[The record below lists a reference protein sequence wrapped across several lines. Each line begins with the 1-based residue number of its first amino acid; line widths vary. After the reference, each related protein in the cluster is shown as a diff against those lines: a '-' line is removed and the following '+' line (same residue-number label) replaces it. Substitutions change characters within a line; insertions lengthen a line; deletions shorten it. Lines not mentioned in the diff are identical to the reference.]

1 MIRRL
6 AAAIIALVLLSGS
19 ALADYKL
26 LTEGSR
32 DTSTDWAVYS
42 LQMKLIE
49 LDYLDGV
56 ADGIF
61 GSGTAAAVSAFQTDY
76 ADYGLEVTGI
86 ADISTQK
93 LLFSLEKP
101 TDPNAT
107 PSPSDEVLDTGD
119 VNNDVFI
126 VQNNLYIWGFLTDEP
141 DGIFGSGTRQALSDF
156 QKYAFDDMV
165 AYTDVVINAAE
176 TPEPTPEPTPNT
188 DGSYQMA
195 MVEDQAISDIPTDG
209 TLTGAWLEFLLK
221 GFDPDTVE
229 VREDDKNDDVRRVQ
243 TRLVALGYMGG
254 GNDGYFG
261 EHSKVALKYF
271 QKLNGLDET
280 GWLDEATE
288 KKLFS
293 GNAVVSD
300 KYVSMYKAMVSVKDQ
315 RVYIY
320 QWTGEDY
327 TALVHTFKCSTGA
340 PATPTILGTYQAP
353 GRNGEW
359 YWMEDSEVWV
369 KYAFVIDGGYFFHSV
384 LFPDKEGGPTKTSVN
399 ALGTRASHGCIRLA
413 VEDAEWIYNNC
424 ASGMTVTIYED

>member
-6 AAAIIALVLLSGS
+6 AAAIIALMLLCGS
-19 ALADYKL
+19 ALADYKV
-26 LTEGSR
+26 LTEGSK

-49 LDYLDGV
+49 LDYLDGI

-61 GSGTAAAVSAFQTDY
+61 GKGTAAAVSAFQ
-76 ADYGLEVTGI
+76 ADHADQGLEVSGI
-86 ADISTQK
+86 ADIATQE
-93 LLFSLEKP
+93 LLFKLEAP
-101 TDPNAT
+101 LDPNAT
-107 PSPSDEVLDTGD
+107 ISPDEEVLDTGD

-126 VQNNLYIWGFLTDEP
+126 VQNNLFIWGFITAEP
-141 DGIFGSGTRQALSDF
+141 DGIFGSGTKQALSDF
-156 QKYAFDDMV
+156 QKYAFDAMV
-165 AYTDVVINAAE
+165 AFTGGGNDAE
-176 TPEPTPEPTPNT
+176 GTPEPTPAPTPDT

-195 MVEDQAISDIPTDG
+195 MVQDEAISDIPTDG
-209 TLTGAWLEFLLK
+209 TLTGDWMEFLLK
-221 GFDPDTVE
+221 GFDPNIIE
-229 VREDDKNDDVRRVQ
+229 VREDDKNSDVKRVQ
-243 TRLVALGYMGG
+243 TRLVALGYMAA

-280 GWLDEATE
+280 GWLDEATV

-293 GNAVVSD
+293 GNAVASD

-340 PATPTILGTYQAP
+340 KATPTILGTYQAP

-359 YWMEDSEVWV
+359 YWMEDSDVWV

-384 LFPDKEGGPTKTSVN
+384 LFRDKEGGPTKNSVN